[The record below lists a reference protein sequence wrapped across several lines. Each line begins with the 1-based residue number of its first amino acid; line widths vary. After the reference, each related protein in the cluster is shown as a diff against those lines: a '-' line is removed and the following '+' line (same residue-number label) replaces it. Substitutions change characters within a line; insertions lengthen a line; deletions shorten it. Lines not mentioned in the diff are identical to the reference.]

1 MKVDKEQPSI
11 VDKFKLM
18 VKARNPEPQEG
29 GVSRAG
35 REGGGDGECQG
46 VRGVSVSVELEVE
59 SSCKSGD
66 HEDVQIKRE
75 SGDIQVSLKSWAP

>member
-1 MKVDKEQPSI
+1 MLQ
-11 VDKFKLM
+11 
-18 VKARNPEPQEG
+18 
-29 GVSRAG
+29 VSL
-35 REGGGDGECQG
+35 EGGDGECQG
-46 VRGVSVSVELEVE
+46 GHGGDNQSSSVSAEVE